1 MPWTVRN
8 DTHLDSGVNYTV
20 SQDLKAYSPTIFGD
34 KKKMTQTLAIN
45 TNMWRSMGKD
55 QRIYANLMWQNQ
67 TSNIA
72 LFGTRWGTIEIGITQ
87 QFK

>member
-1 MPWTVRN
+1 VT
-8 DTHLDSGVNYTV
+8 YTE
-20 SQDLKAYSPTIFGD
+20 SEDLKAYSPTIFGD

-45 TNMWRSMGKD
+45 TELWRAMGQD

-72 LFGTRWGTIEIGITQ
+72 LFSTRWATIEIGITK